1 MKLTD
6 CEGKRGKGDLSFV
19 KVPRWVFDWMYS
31 NNDFEQH
38 CGQVYLALIVKSYF
52 SEGKAVLGKAAYYC
66 QRGEWFGSSRYLSD
80 MLRMPY
86 GCVLRALSTLKDNC
100 LVDTRRVK
108 DGTCFKV
115 IAYDEIVKGK
125 KQISN
130 ETIVKELTPAEALY
144 AYDRKFGG
152 RNMEFDLPEKN

>member
-1 MKLTD
+1 MKLID

-19 KVPRWVFDWMYS
+19 KVPRWVFDWIYGKD
-31 NNDFEQH
+31 DFERR

-52 SEGKAVLGKAAYYC
+52 SVGKAVLGKSTYC
-66 QRGEWFGSSRYLSD
+66 CERGEWYSSQQRLAD

-86 GCVLRALSTLKDNC
+86 TCVRRAVRTLKDNC
-100 LVDTRRVK
+100 LIDTRRLK
-108 DGTCFKV
+108 DGMCFKV

-144 AYDRKFGG
+144 EYDRKFAG
-152 RNMEFDLPEKN
+152 RNMEFDLPEME